1 MAKKKTKNYYY
12 SKSDSHLTVD
22 ADELS
27 YKEYYALTHCGKKAE
42 NRKKAAQALCDYLCD
57 KFQITHCKVWVADRM
72 YPTRYGHTYMGLYW
86 WWHKVITIYNNMD
99 FMTPCTNRS
108 FADVLLHEFM
118 HHYDYYYLN
127 LSESVHSKGFYL
139 RIRDLKA
146 KLKKPKK

>member
-1 MAKKKTKNYYY
+1 
-12 SKSDSHLTVD
+12 
-22 ADELS
+22 
-27 YKEYYALTHCGKKAE
+27 
-42 NRKKAAQALCDYLCD
+42 
-57 KFQITHCKVWVADRM
+57 
-72 YPTRYGHTYMGLYW
+72 MGLYW

-127 LSESVHSKGFYL
+127 LSESVHSKGFYS